1 MTRLELCRLVVE
13 SKLKD
18 VTSTAGPAYR
28 VSSLNLVDLAGSESA
43 SKSGVVGQRRTEGSY
58 INKSLLTLATVIQR
72 LITASGHVPYRDSKL
87 TRILEPALGGNS
99 RTAIICT
106 VTPAPQHFGESMNT
120 LKFAARAKK
129 MKNKPIL
136 NDINVSRCD

>member
-1 MTRLELCRLVVE
+1 M
-13 SKLKD
+13 
-18 VTSTAGPAYR
+18 
-28 VSSLNLVDLAGSESA
+28 
-43 SKSGVVGQRRTEGSY
+43 
-58 INKSLLTLATVIQR
+58 
-72 LITASGHVPYRDSKL
+72 

-106 VTPAPQHFGESMNT
+106 VTPAAHHFAESMNT

-136 NDINVSRCD
+136 NDINVSSNTVSADDLPLLKKYRDEIDKLRKEKEVRVCLCVCVCVCVCV